1 MISSIGSVVAEIDEI
16 VTGERAARLLQ
27 PATRDKAAEVDG
39 LESEAL
45 NQPLDELLRFRPL

>member
-1 MISSIGSVVAEIDEI
+1 VISSIGSVVAEIDEV

-45 NQPLDELLRFRPL
+45 